1 LFLDKETAMKTA
13 KMRLLYGLL
22 TIAGLL
28 LAIPPV
34 HAKGGPAESAVPV
47 TMTVTATVAEG
58 KRMPEINRED
68 VVVKRGKERLRVT
81 SWAPA
86 QGERAGM
93 DLFILVDDATDSRLG
108 SQLNDLQR
116 FINRQPATT
125 AIGIG
130 YIRNGGVQ
138 VAQQFT
144 TDHARAAQALR
155 LPLGHAGAY
164 SSPYLSVID
173 LMNRWPATENRR
185 EIVMITDGIDRA
197 HRHAHSRHG
206 LSTNPDVETASAV
219 AQRTGTMIHTIYAP
233 GVGRWHRNYF
243 TATSGQTDMARL
255 SGQTGGEAFYLGLQS
270 AVSFGPYL
278 DELQRVFDNQ
288 YLLSFAATPGKKSGL
303 QCVTLST
310 EVPGVHLSAH
320 NAVWV
325 PGKN

>member
-1 LFLDKETAMKTA
+1 MKTA
-13 KMRLLYGLL
+13 KMRLLYGLS
-22 TIAGLL
+22 TIAGML
-28 LAIPPV
+28 LAIVPA
-34 HAKGGPAESAVPV
+34 HAKGGPAEAAVPV

-81 SWAPA
+81 DWAAA
-86 QGERAGM
+86 QGDRAGM
-93 DLFILVDDATDSRLG
+93 DLFILVDDASDSRLG
-108 SQLNDLQR
+108 SQLDDLQQ

-138 VAQQFT
+138 IAQQFT
-144 TDHARAAQALR
+144 TVHAQAAQALR
-155 LPLGHAGAY
+155 LPLGNAGAY

-173 LMNRWPATENRR
+173 LMNRWPASENRR

-197 HRHAHSRHG
+197 RRHTYSRHG

-219 AQRTGTMIHTIYAP
+219 AQRTGTIIHTIYTP
-233 GVGRWHRNYF
+233 GAGRWHRNYF

-255 SGQTGGEAFYLGLQS
+255 SDRTGGEAFYLGLQS
-270 AVSFGPYL
+270 PVSFAPYL
-278 DELQRVFDNQ
+278 GELQRVFDNQ
-288 YLLSFAATPGKKSGL
+288 YLLSFAATPGKKGGL
-303 QCVTLST
+303 QNVMLST
-310 EVPGVHLSAH
+310 EVPGVHLAAH